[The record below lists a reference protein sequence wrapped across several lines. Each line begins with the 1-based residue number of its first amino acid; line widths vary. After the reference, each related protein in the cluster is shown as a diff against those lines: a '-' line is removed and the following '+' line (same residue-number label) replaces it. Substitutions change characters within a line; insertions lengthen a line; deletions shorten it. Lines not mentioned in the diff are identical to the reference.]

1 MKLKEMA
8 LLLYFYLVFKDK
20 TELKVADLIMLKE
33 MGDGNLSKFLEDY
46 DKVRES
52 MSGMDA
58 KQFVSYVVLRKR
70 DEVGLFKGV
79 PEKQII
85 DLCGMADMII
95 EEEKL
100 VNYSHL
106 VDTELKPYV
115 RTAERLIRD
124 IYSRKD
130 MLWYGKYNL
139 RNVFENVSE
148 NDLEKFL
155 SELHQKVLRL
165 SDKS

>member
-20 TELKVADLIMLKE
+20 TELKVADLVMLKK

-52 MSGMDA
+52 MSGMDT
-58 KQFVSYVVLRKR
+58 KQFVPYVVLRKR
-70 DEVGLFKGV
+70 DEVGLFRGI

-100 VNYSHL
+100 VDYSHL

-115 RTAERLIRD
+115 RTVERLMLD
-124 IYSRKD
+124 IYSKKN

-139 RNVFENVSE
+139 RNAFENVSE
-148 NDLEKFL
+148 SDLEKFL
-155 SELHQKVLRL
+155 LELHHKMLTL
-165 SDKS
+165 PDKS